1 MKNIAVQKG
10 LKPIANH
17 LSDVGYK
24 VFEFD
29 ARQKASKDFL
39 DGFDAVV
46 LTGIDDNIMGI
57 QDTNNNV
64 PFVEARGMTP
74 QEVQKTIEQRMQH

>member
-29 ARQKASKDFL
+29 ARQKASKEKRKL
-39 DGFDAVV
+39 
-46 LTGIDDNIMGI
+46 ISPKDNFISF
-57 QDTNNNV
+57 Q
-64 PFVEARGMTP
+64 
-74 QEVQKTIEQRMQH
+74 